1 MSIFLTSDLHLCH
14 NREFIYGPRGFT
26 NVEDHDETIVRNWN
40 NVVSSEDDVY
50 ILGDLMLNDN
60 ENGIK
65 LLKQLNGRKHII
77 LGNHDTAIRERLY
90 LEEGICVEPPK
101 WADILHYKGYHFYLS
116 HFPAMT
122 GNLEKES
129 LKQVTINLF
138 GHTHQKEQFYQ
149 DIPFMFHVG
158 LDSNNNTP
166 VLLDNII
173 ELCKAKVIECQG
185 ML

>member
-1 MSIFLTSDLHLCH
+1 
-14 NREFIYGPRGFT
+14 
-26 NVEDHDETIVRNWN
+26 
-40 NVVSSEDDVY
+40 
-50 ILGDLMLNDN
+50 MLNDN

-90 LEEGICVEPPK
+90 IEENICVEEPK
-101 WADILHYKGYHFYLS
+101 WADVIHYKGYHFFLS
-116 HFPAMT
+116 HFPSMT
-122 GNLEKES
+122 ANLEKES

-138 GHTHQKEQFYQ
+138 GHTHQKAKFYN

-158 LDSNNNTP
+158 MDSNNNTP
-166 VLLDNII
+166 ILLDDII
-173 ELCKAKVIECQG
+173 EMCNEKVTECKE

>member
-26 NVEDHDETIVRNWN
+26 NVKDHDETIVRNWN
-40 NVVSSEDDVY
+40 NVVCPEDDVY

-60 ENGIK
+60 ENGIE

-77 LGNHDTAIRERLY
+77 LGNHDTTVRERLY
-90 LEEGICVEPPK
+90 LEEGICVEPPN
-101 WADILHYKGYHFYLS
+101 WADMLHYKGYHFYLS

-173 ELCKAKVIECQG
+173 ELCKAKVIECKG

>member
-14 NREFIYGPRGFT
+14 SREFIYGPRGFT
-26 NVEDHDETIVRNWN
+26 NVKDHDETIVHNWN
-40 NVVSSEDDVY
+40 NVVSPEDDVY

-90 LEEGICVEPPK
+90 LEENICVEPPK

-138 GHTHQKEQFYQ
+138 GHTHQKEKFYQ

-173 ELCKAKVIECQG
+173 ELCKAKVIECKG

>member
-1 MSIFLTSDLHLCH
+1 MIFYISDLHFGH
-14 NREFIYGPRGFT
+14 ANIIRHSNRPFRSVDDMDKALIE
-26 NVEDHDETIVRNWN
+26 NWN
-40 NVVSSEDDVY
+40 NVVSPEDDIY

-77 LGNHDTAIRERLY
+77 LGNHDTPSRIRAY
-90 LEEGICVEPPK
+90 VEENICVEEPK
-101 WADILHYKGYHFYLS
+101 WADVIHYKGYHFFLS
-116 HFPAMT
+116 HFPSMT
-122 GNLEKES
+122 ANLEKES

-138 GHTHQKEQFYQ
+138 GHTHQKEKFYN

-158 LDSNNNTP
+158 MDSNNNTP
-166 VLLDNII
+166 ILLDDII
-173 ELCKAKVIECQG
+173 EMCNEKVTECKE